1 MCQVVRATPVCSLTI
16 SPADRLDWLGITLAL
31 AMTTAL
37 LLPLQWG
44 GTTKAWTDPSVYAL
58 FPVFGVLL
66 AAYVPRSSPMR
77 ACAERYL
84 RRFLLWER
92 RMGPRAIMPLHL
104 FRRRSQI
111 GCCLEAVRGCFFHC
125 AFFTEEHPQFFLNL
139 GMLIATYY
147 LPLWYQSTKG
157 ATATKSGLDIL
168 PLMISL
174 VVAAA
179 GSGVLLSVR

>member
-1 MCQVVRATPVCSLTI
+1 V
-16 SPADRLDWLGITLAL
+16 
-31 AMTTAL
+31 
-37 LLPLQWG
+37 LPRG
-44 GTTKAWTDPSVYAL
+44 RTR
-58 FPVFGVLL
+58 VLL
-66 AAYVPRSSPMR
+66 S
-77 ACAERYL
+77 L
-84 RRFLLWER
+84 RVL
-92 RMGPRAIMPLHL
+92 
-104 FRRRSQI
+104 
-111 GCCLEAVRGCFFHC
+111 
-125 AFFTEEHPQFFLNL
+125 TEEHPQFFLNL